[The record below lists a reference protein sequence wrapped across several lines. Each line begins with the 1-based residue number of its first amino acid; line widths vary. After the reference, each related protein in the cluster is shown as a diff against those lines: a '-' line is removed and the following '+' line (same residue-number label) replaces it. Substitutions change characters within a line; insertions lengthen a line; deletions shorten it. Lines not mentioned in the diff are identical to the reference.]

1 MEAIMQM
8 LLAPSQYYNLYKVL
22 SIVLLSIIAV
32 VALMVIVLVVILP
45 SASSGIDA
53 INGNSETF
61 FGKNK
66 GRTMESK
73 MKLATAIGLV
83 IIGVLSVVF
92 YVLQLLP

>member
-8 LLAPSQYYNLYKVL
+8 LLAPSQYYQLYKVL
-22 SIVLLSIIAV
+22 SIVFLSIIVAV
-32 VALMVIVLVVILP
+32 SLLVIVLVVILP

-73 MKLATAIGLV
+73 IKLITAIGLV
-83 IIGVLSVVF
+83 IIGVLSVAF
-92 YVLQLLP
+92 YILQLLP

>member
-8 LLAPSQYYNLYKVL
+8 LLTPAKYYQLYKVL
-22 SIVLLSIIAV
+22 SIVLLAIIAV
-32 VALMVIVLVVILP
+32 VALVVIVLVVILP

-53 INGNSETF
+53 LGGNSETF

-73 MKLATAIGLV
+73 LKLATAIGLV
-83 IIGVLSVVF
+83 IIGVLSVAF
-92 YVLQLLP
+92 YILQLLP

>member
-8 LLAPSQYYNLYKVL
+8 LLAPSKYYDLYKVL
-22 SIVLLSIIAV
+22 SIVFLSIIVAV
-32 VALMVIVLVVILP
+32 SLVVIVLVVILP

-53 INGNSETF
+53 ISGSSETF

-73 MKLATAIGLV
+73 MKLATAIGLIV
-83 IIGVLSVVF
+83 IGVLSVAF
-92 YVLQLLP
+92 YILQLLP